1 MKGNL
6 TLAHHYFHKLI
17 LIFSSGLIAM
27 ISFAQDKKE
36 IDVNVT
42 SNKTSF
48 WEQPWVWVVGAA
60 VFILLLVGI
69 LKSGRKS

>member
-6 TLAHHYFHKLI
+6 TLARHYFHKHI
-17 LIFSSGLIAM
+17 LIFSSALIAM

-42 SNKTSF
+42 SNKTTF
-48 WEQPWVWVVGAA
+48 WGQPWV
-60 VFILLLVGI
+60 
-69 LKSGRKS
+69 